1 MANSDV
7 TRTPPTNATEPSPK
21 SVLEAFLDRPSILH
35 RLICEGDIAA
45 VRDILVK
52 AASQGNSKALCS
64 LLEAQNTDGLTALH
78 LASRRGSAEMVEAI
92 LACKEVN
99 VDIFD
104 RDGNPPIFFALAAG
118 SHECVRALIRRSANV
133 HFRLKEGSGPTLAH
147 FCAFNGYP
155 DCMRV
160 RSSFWCFLFIFFFFK
175 NSLLGG

>member
-1 MANSDV
+1 VNSSLLTLANSDV
-7 TRTPPTNATEPSPK
+7 TRTPPINVTEPSPK

-35 RLICEGDIAA
+35 QLICEGDVAG
-45 VRDILVK
+45 VRGMLVK

-64 LLEAQNTDGLTALH
+64 LLEAQNTDGLTVLH

-118 SHECVRALIRRSANV
+118 SHECVCALIRRSANV
-133 HFRLKEGSGPTLAH
+133 HFKLKEGSGPSLAH

-160 RSSFWCFLFIFFFFK
+160 R
-175 NSLLGG
+175 